1 MNSRNFIISIS
12 DGSGTR
18 KPENPTRG
26 FFTNPNP
33 TRTRKKYYKPD
44 PTRTRKIA
52 NPTRKPEHAKNMYF
66 YQNIHK
72 VFTEKVQPKFFL

>member
-1 MNSRNFIISIS
+1 MYALLGYS

-18 KPENPTRG
+18 KPENPTRPEG
-26 FFTNPNP
+26 FLL

>member
-33 TRTRKKYYKPD
+33 TRTRKKYDKPD
-44 PTRTRKIA
+44 PNPKNCKPDPKTRKNLDMQKICIFI
-52 NPTRKPEHAKNMYF
+52 KIY
-66 YQNIHK
+66 I
-72 VFTEKVQPKFFL
+72 KFSLKKSRPN